1 MDKGDDNFN
10 AKPSKQGG
18 GGPARQMLVW
28 VAVLLALAVFLAFGS
43 IGSLGGNVAKISY
56 DEFIRQV
63 EGKADTSKIVKVN
76 IANKTG
82 EISGDYSV
90 SGKLETEPTKFVV
103 QGPPA
108 DTVNLQFNEW
118 LEKNGVKVE
127 YVSPSLFWEMI
138 GYLLPFLLIG
148 LIFFLFLNRQ
158 MRGSGGNPFTF
169 GKSRAVRIEKDK
181 NRKTF
186 EDVAGID
193 EAREEVREIVEYL
206 RNPERVERLGGRL
219 PHGVLLV
226 GPPGTG
232 KTLLAKA
239 IAGEADVPFFS
250 ISGSD
255 FVEMFVGVGASRV
268 RDLFE
273 QAKADSPCIIF
284 LDEIDAVGRKRGNEH
299 MGSGQEAAQTLNAI
313 LVEMDGFTSD
323 DKVIVMAATNRADV
337 LDPAL
342 LRPGRFDR
350 RINVDL
356 PDINGREAILKVHVK
371 NVKLAEDVDLSVVA
385 RGTPTFSGAE
395 LENIVNEAAL
405 IAAFEDK
412 DSVDMPCFEEARDKV
427 RWGKEKKTRVMRDED
442 RYSTAIHEAGHALL
456 MKYLPH
462 VTPLHKVSIIPRG
475 RALGVTMQLP
485 ERDEYNMTKRKIHG
499 EVIVRLGGRAAEELF
514 LDDVSNGASNDIMQA
529 TSYVKSMICEWG
541 MSEKLGMVN
550 YSERFITPSDNFFE
564 GREFSEAT
572 AELIDQEVREFIDGC
587 YAEAR
592 KLLAE
597 HEEDVKFVV
606 EALMEFEVLSREEF
620 DTVLETRSLDSLRTG
635 RAAKEA
641 KKQQD
646 KLDREN
652 EAGAKKSEAGL
663 AESVAAS
670 GVTDSKPEVGERKP
684 AVGEAE
690 MKNLEK
696 GTEEYDAAQDDG
708 VDVEADGED
717 K

>member
-1 MDKGDDNFN
+1 MENDNN
-10 AKPSKQGG
+10 KSKQNKSN
-18 GGPARQMLVW
+18 GPARQMFVW
-28 VAVLLALAVFLAFGS
+28 VLVLLGVAIFLAL
-43 IGSLGGNVAKISY
+43 GSLNPLGGKTAKISY

-63 EGKADTSKIVKVN
+63 EGKTTGSRIDTVS
-76 IANKTG
+76 IANKSG
-82 EISGDYSV
+82 SISGKYV
-90 SGKLETEPTKFVV
+90 ASGREASSPEGFVV

-118 LEKNGVKVE
+118 LEKNNIKVE
-127 YVSPSLFWEMI
+127 YVAPSAFWETIM
-138 GYLLPFLLIG
+138 YLLPLLLIG
-148 LIFFLFLNRQ
+148 IFFFFIINRQ

-186 EDVAGID
+186 SDVAGID
-193 EAREEVREIVEYL
+193 EAREEVKEIVEYL
-206 RNPERVERLGGRL
+206 RNPQRVERLGGRL

-284 LDEIDAVGRKRGNEH
+284 LDEIDAVGRKRANEQL
-299 MGSGQEAAQTLNAI
+299 GSGQEAAQTLNAI

-323 DKVIVMAATNRADV
+323 DKVIVIAATNRVDV

-371 NVKLAEDVDLSVVA
+371 GVKLSEDVDLSVVA

-405 IAAFEDK
+405 LAAFEDK
-412 DSVDMPCFEEARDKV
+412 DAVDMACFEEARDKV

-442 RYSTAIHEAGHALL
+442 RHSTAVHEAGHALL

-529 TSYVKSMICEWG
+529 TSYVKAMICEWG

-550 YSERFITPSDNFFE
+550 YSERFISQQNNFFD

-572 AELIDQEVREFIDGC
+572 AEMIDKEVREYIDEC
-587 YAEAR
+587 YAQA
-592 KLLAE
+592 KKMLGE

-606 EALMEFEVLSREEF
+606 DALMEFEVLSREEF
-620 DTVLETRSLDSLRTG
+620 DTLLETRSLDSLRTS
-635 RAAKEA
+635 RAAK
-641 KKQQD
+641 KKQEPVNEAQVSD
-646 KLDREN
+646 
-652 EAGAKKSEAGL
+652 EAGAAVEGQEFGEDLAKGSAEYDLEAD
-663 AESVAAS
+663 S
-670 GVTDSKPEVGERKP
+670 GV
-684 AVGEAE
+684 
-690 MKNLEK
+690 
-696 GTEEYDAAQDDG
+696 DA
-708 VDVEADGED
+708 EADDRG
-717 K
+717 